1 MKFPLFQKRAM
12 IPARTALR
20 LTLFFVAG
28 SLVGCGSRGSVP
40 ASPPLPKISIA
51 SSPLPNGMLTFAYSQ
66 KIQASGGV
74 APLTWRIS
82 SGSLPQGLSLASSST
97 NTATISGMPNA
108 AQSATF
114 SVEVTDSKSQT
125 ASQSYTI
132 TINNL
137 GTAQLLPQGQA
148 PAGIIEIQG
157 LSAGPFNPASWQR
170 NTLNWVPDVRIP
182 MLAPLTTGP
191 WQNIYSPWALEQ
203 PNGWRMFYGGW
214 DGTSTPND
222 RVYSVTTSDFL
233 SFQNRILVIDNGD
246 FQHVN
251 NVNVTQ
257 LTDGSMHMICTVLV
271 DPNSNDKPAYFSS
284 PDGIRWNG
292 TPEPYSAKLSD
303 VVSVANDPNYAG
315 WDFNGGNVLLW
326 DQNAWTFYYSVGI
339 YGGIDQVYR
348 ATATAAPAFQ
358 KTGVALNTPHYSND
372 VKKFTVGGQSWYL
385 MALYV
390 ERVAPDPTPPAF
402 TFALSNDGN
411 RFGSEQTLF
420 SAASANDTFLMTPS
434 FVTQGNNILGVL
446 YGANPTD
453 LGAAT
458 SQIFARWLQAKPVVT
473 DGSGTIIASQGAFG
487 PDRQWLQAPASG
499 SLTGNIAVYAEDGI
513 TPLGRG
519 SINLRGGRSYA
530 LVLN

>member
-1 MKFPLFQKRAM
+1 MRC
-12 IPARTALR
+12 ARTLKRMCVLLPIAVTIACGGGGASAPSSPPAPKLS
-20 LTLFFVAG
+20 FVT
-28 SLVGCGSRGSVP
+28 
-40 ASPPLPKISIA
+40 PPLPS
-51 SSPLPNGMLTFAYSQ
+51 GMLTFPYSQ
-66 KIQASGGV
+66 NIKVNGGGS
-74 APLTWRIS
+74 PFRWRIS
-82 SGSLPQGLSLASSST
+82 SGNLPQGIALASSSS
-97 NTATISGMPNA
+97 NSVTISGMPST
-108 AQSATF
+108 AQSSTF
-114 SVEVTDSKSQT
+114 SIAVTDSKSQT

-137 GTAQLLPQGQA
+137 AMAQLLPQGQA

-170 NTLNWVPDVRIP
+170 NTLNWVPDVRTP

-214 DGTSTPND
+214 DGTATPND

-233 SFQNRILVIDNGD
+233 SFQNRILVIDHGD

-284 PDGIRWNG
+284 RDGISWNG

-303 VVSVANDPNYAG
+303 VVSVANDPSYPGN
-315 WDFNGGNVLLW
+315 DFNGGNVLLW
-326 DQNAWTFYYSVGI
+326 DGNAWTFYYSVGI
-339 YGGIDQVYR
+339 YGGIGQVYR
-348 ATATAAPAFQ
+348 ATATSPPAFQ
-358 KTGVALNTPHYSND
+358 KTGIALNTLHYAND
-372 VKKFTVGGQSWYL
+372 VKKFVVAGKTWYL
-385 MALYV
+385 MALYI
-390 ERVAPDPTPPAF
+390 ERVNPDPTPPIF
-402 TFALSNDGN
+402 TFSMSADGVT
-411 RFGSEQTLF
+411 FGSEQNLF
-420 SAASANDTFLMTPS
+420 SAASSADTFLMTPS
-434 FVTQGNNILGVL
+434 FVTAGPAILGVL

-458 SQIFARWLQAKPVVT
+458 SQIFARWLQRKAVFT
-473 DGSGTIIASQGAFG
+473 DNSGTEVLIKGAFG

-499 SLTGNIAVYAEDGI
+499 LVTVNIALYAEDGI
-513 TPLGRG
+513 APLGKG
-519 SINLRGGRSYA
+519 SVTLTAGQSYT